1 MERYSKIVD
10 KDKRE
15 IILLIGNGCKWSKCK
30 FCNYHLDRNKDEEE
44 QYKINAEALDKVTGE
59 FGVLEAINSGSI
71 FELNEKS
78 FNKLLEVCKQK
89 EIKRLIIE
97 SHYMYKSCII
107 DLRERCSKLGIV
119 LQVKGGVETFDADF
133 RENVLNKGFGYPTL
147 SDLQEVFDIVNLLV
161 GVEGQTLEQ
170 VEADIKTGL
179 ENFDRV
185 CVNLYKEMDDIMRA
199 DEELKAR
206 FMKEIY
212 PLYKDYE
219 NVDILVEN
227 TDFGVGSREDK
238 EG

>member
-1 MERYSKIVD
+1 MERYSKILD

-15 IILLIGNGCKWSKCK
+15 IVLLIGNGCKWSKCK

-97 SHYMYKSCII
+97 SHYMYKLRII
-107 DLRERCSKLGIV
+107 DLRKKCSKLGIV
-119 LQVKGGVETFDADF
+119 LQVKGGVETFDVDF
-133 RENVLNKGFGYPTL
+133 REKVLNKGFGYHTL

-170 VEADIKTGL
+170 VKDDIKIGI

-185 CVNLYKEMDDIMRA
+185 CVNLYKEMDDIMPA
-199 DEELKAR
+199 DEDLKR
-206 FMKEIY
+206 KFMQEVY
-212 PLYKDYE
+212 PLYKDFE

-227 TDFGVGSREDK
+227 TDFGVG
-238 EG
+238 